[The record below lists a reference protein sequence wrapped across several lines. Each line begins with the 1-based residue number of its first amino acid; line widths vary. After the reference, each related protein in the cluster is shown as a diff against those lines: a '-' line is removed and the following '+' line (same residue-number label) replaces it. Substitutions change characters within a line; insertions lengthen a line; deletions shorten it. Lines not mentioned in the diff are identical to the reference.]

1 MVPFILHWNLI
12 NSKVQSAFKYLKNQC
27 QALGWSH
34 KEGPVPT
41 SIVLP
46 VLSSP
51 QPAELGLYPK
61 RLPWAPISVSG
72 HVLLH
77 LRLISPDLM
86 PSTAHN
92 TGLAHL
98 NPKNQGSGK
107 REVCTT
113 QTEGQDGEWP
123 QTQPPKEAKS
133 ILLTW
138 NYQEPGSKSILCLS
152 VFVVVVVGFFNLKI

>member
-1 MVPFILHWNLI
+1 MSEFNLGQTWFLLSYIEISLTARCREPFR
-12 NSKVQSAFKYLKNQC
+12 AFKYLKNRC

-113 QTEGQDGEWP
+113 QTEGQDGE
-123 QTQPPKEAKS
+123 
-133 ILLTW
+133 
-138 NYQEPGSKSILCLS
+138 
-152 VFVVVVVGFFNLKI
+152 